1 MRLMLY
7 FARAYPRHTLTMLL
21 AQLMAGVMEGI
32 SLTAL
37 LPMLNIAVSGGTGK
51 FGSGIGKVVTSA
63 LQFIGITPTVAS
75 LLMVVVV
82 GVLLKSALVL
92 LADRKVGYT
101 VALVATDLRLSLL
114 RALLGT
120 RWEYYLGQPMG
131 SLANSAASEVMRG
144 SQAYLHGT
152 LAITYLV
159 QTLVYTVLALL
170 VSWKVSIVAFA
181 AGCLLTVLL
190 NRLVR
195 KAKKAG
201 RQETSLLQSLLSRL
215 TDCLQSVKPLK
226 SMGREQ
232 LAERMLEADAIKLN
246 RALRKQVYSKAVLKS
261 LQEPILLMLI
271 VSGLYVT
278 LVLWNYELPTVMM
291 LVFLVARLFSE
302 LGKLQRKIQEMA
314 TCESAF
320 WSLKKKIDEA
330 NEQKEPDLGR
340 KQVILK
346 KSLCFDR
353 VSFSYA
359 GASIL
364 KMVSLEIPAGSFAA
378 VIGPSGAGKT
388 TLVDLVSGL
397 LRPQQGDVLV
407 DDVPM
412 GEMDVRYWRRQI
424 GYVPQDTVLLHDSIL
439 ANVTLSDPALGD
451 SDAEEALRAAGAWD
465 FVAAMPE
472 GIHTI
477 VGERGSKLSG
487 GQRQRIAIA
496 RALAHRPTLLI
507 LDEATSALDP
517 ENEKAICRTLA
528 RLRGTI
534 TILAISHQ
542 PALVNVAD
550 RIFSI
555 REQTVCIDNPEP
567 AQLSGCGK

>member
-63 LQFIGITPTVAS
+63 LQFLGITPTVAS

-92 LADRKVGYT
+92 VADRKVGYT

-120 RWEYYLGQPMG
+120 RWEYYLSQPMG
-131 SLANSAASEVMRG
+131 SLANSAASEVMRA
-144 SQAYLHGT
+144 SSAYLLGT
-152 LAITYLV
+152 LAITYMV
-159 QTLVYTVLALL
+159 QALVYTVLALL

-190 NRLVR
+190 NRLVQ

-261 LQEPILLMLI
+261 LQEPILLLLI
-271 VSGLYVT
+271 LSGLYVT
-278 LVLWNYELPTVMM
+278 LVLWKYELPTVMI

-330 NEQKEPDLGR
+330 TQQKEPDLGR

-439 ANVTLSDPALGD
+439 ANVTLSDSALGD

-550 RIFSI
+550 RIFNI
-555 REQTVCIDNPEP
+555 QAQTVCIDSPDPE
-567 AQLSGCGK
+567 QLSGCGN